1 MNYSEII
8 VLGIASIAMFSYFVK
23 LAIVRNVSISVIE
36 TINKTTSFMILAYIP
51 FSIVLFYNLPFS
63 ILPCLLICG
72 LIGCAGLVS
81 SERYLKRCKRVTV
94 TLKLNSE
101 LLKFKDYLQSNYAK
115 QRLKHISHF
124 DSDTYI
130 LEDPFSNKTI
140 MFNLFKDR
148 LEIHGAQ
155 RCVNSFANYFSSQK
169 VKSIPIL

>member
-1 MNYSEII
+1 MS
-8 VLGIASIAMFSYFVK
+8 SIARVSYCVK
-23 LAIVRNVSISVIE
+23 LAIARNVSIKVIE
-36 TINKTTSFMILAYIP
+36 TIHKATGFIMLAYIP

-63 ILPCLLICG
+63 ILQGLLICG

-81 SERYLKRCKRVTV
+81 STIYLSRCKRVTV
-94 TLKLNSE
+94 ILKLNSE

-115 QRLKHISHF
+115 QRLKHKSHF

-155 RCVNSFANYFSSQK
+155 RFVNSFANYFSSNTIN
-169 VKSIPIL
+169 SIPIL

>member
-8 VLGIASIAMFSYFVK
+8 VLGVSSIALVSYCVK
-23 LAIVRNVSISVIE
+23 LVIVRNASIKVIE
-36 TINKTTSFMILAYIP
+36 TIHKASKYIILAYIP
-51 FSIVLFYNLPFS
+51 FSIQLYYNFALPIVPS
-63 ILPCLLICG
+63 IGISG

-81 SERYLKRCKRVTV
+81 SSIYLNRCKRVTV

-115 QRLKHISHF
+115 QRLEHISHF